1 MTFKECFPIWDK
13 LNETEKEVLENS
25 AVLAHYAK
33 GEHIL
38 TGLECLGMILVKEGQ
53 IRAYI
58 TSDDGRQITLYRL
71 FEHDLC
77 LLTASCMMS
86 NIQFTIYMTAEADTD
101 IWVIPPDI
109 YEHMMDNSLTIS
121 NYSHQI
127 MATRLSDVMWAMEQ
141 VMWKSFDKR
150 LASFLIEESNIT
162 GEDTLYITHEKIADH
177 LGSAREVVTR
187 MLRHFQSDG
196 LVKLSRGAIQLL
208 NRKELY
214 DLAD

>member
-13 LNETEKEVLENS
+13 LSETEKEVLENS
-25 AVLAHYAK
+25 AGLVHYEK
-33 GEHIL
+33 GQHIL
-38 TGLECLGMILVKEGQ
+38 TGLECLGMILVNEGQ
-53 IRAYI
+53 VRAYI

-86 NIQFTIYMTAEADTD
+86 NIQFTIYMTAEKDTD

-127 MATRLSDVMWAMEQ
+127 MAARLSDVMWTMEQ

-150 LASFLIEESNIT
+150 LATFLIEESNIT

-214 DLAD
+214 DLAG

>member
-38 TGLECLGMILVKEGQ
+38 TGLECLGMILVNEGQ

-127 MATRLSDVMWAMEQ
+127 MAARLSDVMWTMEQ

-150 LASFLIEESNIT
+150 LAAFLIEESNIT

>member
-13 LNETEKEVLENS
+13 LNETEQEVLENS
-25 AVLAHYAK
+25 AILTHYAK

-38 TGLECLGMILVKEGQ
+38 TGLECLGMILVNEGQ

-109 YEHMMDNSLTIS
+109 YEHMMDSSLTIS

-127 MATRLSDVMWAMEQ
+127 MAARLSDVMWTMEQ

-150 LASFLIEESNIT
+150 LATFLVEESNIT

-214 DLAD
+214 DLAG